1 MLKPE
6 NGGKLGETLE
16 IREWRRR
23 LKSLLGDEEEGERT
37 EGAVGREGENVRV
50 RRENVKLRRENV
62 LGRRENMMGRR
73 EREEVRVRRE
83 EPVYSSDHRIAWLCG
98 DPSK

>member
-1 MLKPE
+1 MLQPE

-37 EGAVGREGENVRV
+37 EGAVGREGE
-50 RRENVKLRRENV
+50 
-62 LGRRENMMGRR
+62 
-73 EREEVRVRRE
+73 EVRVRRE

>member
-1 MLKPE
+1 MLQPE

-37 EGAVGREGENVRV
+37 EGAVGREGEKVRV
-50 RRENVKLRRENV
+50 RRENVMVRRE
-62 LGRRENMMGRR
+62 G
-73 EREEVRVRRE
+73 EEVRVRRE